1 MQDAVYNNEYANKN
15 LFMLLC
21 YFLSLNLWG
30 HESGY
35 RMSLLSLSM
44 ALCYLYGISITLSDE
59 VYL

>member
-21 YFLSLNLWG
+21 YFFVIKPLG
-30 HESGY
+30 TESGY

-44 ALCYLYGISITLSDE
+44 ALCYLYGISLTLSDE